1 MPPKL
6 LIATGNQ
13 GKIREYRQLLADVP
27 FELLSLT
34 DVGITQDVEET
45 GSTFEENARLK
56 SGTYAKLSGLLTLSD
71 DSGLEVDALDG
82 EPGVLS
88 ARYGGDPTFS
98 DQDRVSLLLNNLK
111 DIPWE
116 KRTARFR
123 CVIVISPPD
132 SQQVLV
138 VGSVAGMIQYKPEG
152 EEGFGY
158 DPIFYLPSYNL
169 TMGQL
174 SLEGKSRISH
184 RADAAR
190 KAVAALR
197 NLSIEG

>member
-1 MPPKL
+1 MLPKL
-6 LIATGNQ
+6 LIASGNQ

-45 GSTFEENARLK
+45 GSTFEANARLK
-56 SGTYAKLSGLLTLSD
+56 SGTYAQLSGMLTLSD
-71 DSGLEVDALDG
+71 DSGLEVDALGG

-88 ARYGGDPTFS
+88 ARYGGDATLS
-98 DQDRVSLLLNNLK
+98 DQDRVSLLLSNLK
-111 DIPWE
+111 GVPWE
-116 KRTARFR
+116 KRTARFQ
-123 CVIVISPPD
+123 CVIVISPPN
-132 SQQVLV
+132 SRQVVV

-184 RADAAR
+184 RADATG
-190 KAVAALR
+190 KAVAAL
-197 NLSIEG
+197 NKFSI